1 MSIPEQDNAL
11 YIRYLPRN
19 RNTRGSILGQ
29 LQVEARGIYYHASK
43 HRSFGSKKMSIPE
56 QDNALHCDYTFD
68 LCPETETLE
77 EASSDKAAI
86 RPGFLSMQ
94 DNPFIESLLHIY

>member
-11 YIRYLPRN
+11 Y
-19 RNTRGSILGQ
+19 
-29 LQVEARGIYYHASK
+29 
-43 HRSFGSKKMSIPE
+43 
-56 QDNALHCDYTFD
+56 CDYTFD

-94 DNPFIESLLHIY
+94 DSPFIESLLPIY